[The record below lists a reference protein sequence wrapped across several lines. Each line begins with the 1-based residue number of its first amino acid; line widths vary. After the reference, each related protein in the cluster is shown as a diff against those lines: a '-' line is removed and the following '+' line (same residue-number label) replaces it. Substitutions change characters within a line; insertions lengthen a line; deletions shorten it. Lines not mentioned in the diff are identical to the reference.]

1 MRTCIQ
7 RLMYEYA
14 HIFIKKYF
22 KVCLLAI
29 LYNANMNNREF
40 GQSYCNDLLK
50 RIIKKFI
57 LYFFIFILFSMHFRS
72 LYIFSG
78 NSKPKMKSE
87 FGKIGRIVIGHNLAR
102 DHGPIDQSVHGAQ
115 QSLAATAAQL
125 AHASHRGQRA
135 RRGHH
140 GHAPMRWR
148 GDGQRHDGSGGS
160 RSSA

>member
-1 MRTCIQ
+1 
-7 RLMYEYA
+7 
-14 HIFIKKYF
+14 
-22 KVCLLAI
+22 
-29 LYNANMNNREF
+29 MNNREF

-78 NSKPKMKSE
+78 NSKPKTKSE
-87 FGKIGRIVIGHNLAR
+87 FGKIGRIVICHNLAR

-140 GHAPMRWR
+140 GHARCGGTAM
-148 GDGQRHDGSGGS
+148 GSGTTALVARGHRHEHEGS
-160 RSSA
+160 ME